1 MLALLAADSDFYDD
15 VMREIVFA
23 LGAALFVGSAF
34 ALWKRRADAAAATER
49 TVANSRPGSPVRGYG
64 RGELEDLPQAPVART
79 VTYMVI
85 GFIVMIAG
93 LGAILN
99 K

>member
-1 MLALLAADSDFYDD
+1 MLTLLAAGGDFYDD
-15 VMREIVFA
+15 VMRELVFA
-23 LGAALFVGSAF
+23 LGAALFFGSAF

-64 RGELEDLPQAPVART
+64 RNESEDLPQAPVART
-79 VTYMVI
+79 VAYMVI
-85 GFIVMIAG
+85 GFIVMVAG
-93 LGAILN
+93 LGAMLN

>member
-1 MLALLAADSDFYDD
+1 VSALLAAAGSFYDD
-15 VMREIVFA
+15 VMRELVFA

-34 ALWKRRADAAAATER
+34 ALWKRRADAAASEESM
-49 TVANSRPGSPVRGYG
+49 VANSESG
-64 RGELEDLPQAPVART
+64 DLVQAPIART

>member
-1 MLALLAADSDFYDD
+1 VLALLAADSDFYDD

-34 ALWKRRADAAAATER
+34 ALWKRRADAAAATKR

-64 RGELEDLPQAPVART
+64 RGESEDLPQAPVART

>member
-1 MLALLAADSDFYDD
+1 MLLAADSGFYDD

-34 ALWKRRADAAAATER
+34 ALWKRRADAQAVEDGM
-49 TVANSRPGSPVRGYG
+49 VANAESG
-64 RGELEDLPQAPVART
+64 DLVQAPVART
-79 VTYMVI
+79 VMYMVI